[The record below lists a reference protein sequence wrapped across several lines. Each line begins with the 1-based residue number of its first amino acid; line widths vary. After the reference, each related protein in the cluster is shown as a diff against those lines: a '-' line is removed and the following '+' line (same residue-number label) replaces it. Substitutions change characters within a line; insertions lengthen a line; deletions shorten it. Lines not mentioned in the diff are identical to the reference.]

1 MEVRKRKLVAN
12 WRELFKEW
20 GIIVLGVLTAL
31 LAEQAVQSIEW
42 RHKVDVAIGD
52 MTQEMANG
60 NGPEAYA
67 RLAMHDCL
75 ADRLS
80 AARTAVE
87 IGDRMRS
94 RQFIGTVWL
103 PNRTY
108 EAQARD
114 SANGSDVGSHM
125 PTMQMRKFRI
135 VYALIPEMDRLN
147 DKELSD
153 LARLRALPASGGPV
167 QQLEK
172 LATIGA
178 IEDLQLDN
186 DRMARGATFTLRVM
200 RAGGIRLNRPPT
212 ASELRDANA
221 HYAGCLKLA
230 PVIPAA
236 STSAFR

>member
-1 MEVRKRKLVAN
+1 MDVHKPKLVRN
-12 WRELFKEW
+12 WREFLKEY

-31 LAEQAVQSIEW
+31 LAEQAVQSFEW
-42 RHKVDVAIGD
+42 RHKVHVAIAD

-67 RLAMHDCL
+67 RLAIHDCL
-75 ADRLS
+75 ADRLA
-80 AARTAVE
+80 AAREAVE
-87 IGDRMRS
+87 SGDRVRA
-94 RQFIGTVWL
+94 RRLINALWL
-103 PNRTY
+103 PNKTY

-114 SANGSDVGSHM
+114 SANASDVGSHM
-125 PTMQMRKFRI
+125 PTAQMRKFRI
-135 VYALIPEMDRLN
+135 VYALMPEMDRLN
-147 DKELSD
+147 DKELAD
-153 LARLRALPASGGPV
+153 FARLRALPASGGPV

-200 RAGGIRLNRPPT
+200 RAAGIRLNRPPT
-212 ASELRDANA
+212 EGEIGDANA
-221 HYAGCLKLA
+221 HYARCLNLA